1 MSKLKVL
8 IGFGLI
14 LFVIITLSGCYYDSE
29 EYLYSVPGGNNCVDT
44 TIFTYSGGV
53 QPILSKYC
61 YTCHSNSAAASMGGN
76 VKLQDYAD
84 VKAKAAAGNLYGS
97 IAHTGSYSQMPKG
110 SAQLADCYLTVVKKW
125 IAAGMNN
132 N

>member
-1 MSKLKVL
+1 MSKFKVQ
-8 IGFGLI
+8 IGIGLV
-14 LFVIITLSGCYYDSE
+14 FVIIAFLSGCYYDNE
-29 EYLYSVPGGNNCVDT
+29 EYLYSVPGSNNCVDT

-61 YTCHSNSAAASMGGN
+61 YTCHSNSSATSMGGGI
-76 VKLQDYAD
+76 KLQDYAD
-84 VKAKAAAGNLYGS
+84 VKSKATAGNLYGS
-97 IAHTGSYSQMPKG
+97 MAHSGSYSQMPKG